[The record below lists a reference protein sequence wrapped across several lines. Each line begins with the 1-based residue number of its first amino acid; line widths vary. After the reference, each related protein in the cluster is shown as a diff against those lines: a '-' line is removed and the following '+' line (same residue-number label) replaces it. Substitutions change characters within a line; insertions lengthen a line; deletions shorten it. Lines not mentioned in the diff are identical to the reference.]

1 VTPSHYRAY
10 AHEHGPH
17 GFTVVGSASINGTY
31 EDAVQMA
38 HDLRDRCPGAR
49 VGVFKSGTG
58 REVISLPPRPRKSE
72 RMSETEA
79 LMKNYRDYQ
88 RDLPPWARGPG

>member
-1 VTPSHYRAY
+1 MTKTPSHYRAY

-31 EDAVQMA
+31 EDAVQMV
-38 HDLRDRCPGAR
+38 HDLEDRCPGAR
-49 VGVFKSGTG
+49 VGLFKSGSG
-58 REVISLPPRPRKSE
+58 REIAVQPRP